1 MDPSDE
7 HTRKNDNFDSLSPE
21 TPMPPTVL
29 PLPFTLEAGPG
40 RSAKDRFLAL
50 FEREH
55 MTTMRVLTAYPSD
68 RLNFRPHERCGSA
81 RELAWV
87 LVRGKAMMIKAL
99 TIGFDW
105 SSTLPAPLI
114 PPSSLDAIVAAF
126 DREHRRV
133 VELLREMPDE
143 RLTETV
149 KFFVGPRRL
158 GDVEKLDL
166 LWMVLHDQIHHRGQ
180 LTIYLRMAGGKVP
193 SIYGPSADE
202 PWQ

>member
-1 MDPSDE
+1 
-7 HTRKNDNFDSLSPE
+7 
-21 TPMPPTVL
+21 
-29 PLPFTLEAGPG
+29 
-40 RSAKDRFLAL
+40 
-50 FEREH
+50 
-55 MTTMRVLTAYPSD
+55 
-68 RLNFRPHERCGSA
+68 
-81 RELAWV
+81 
-87 LVRGKAMMIKAL
+87 VRGKAMMIKAL

-180 LTIYLRMAGGKVP
+180 LTIYLRMAGGRVP